1 MSKNC
6 LFQRQNAIYWNTK
19 LTTHPGQQEKPTKTN
34 ILIYIVE
41 KETKKKYSFLMN
53 AIRFYRIMVKYF
65 TNKNNSMD
73 SAYHAKKE
81 KISVYHK
88 TIVNT
93 KLITKLFK

>member
-1 MSKNC
+1 
-6 LFQRQNAIYWNTK
+6 
-19 LTTHPGQQEKPTKTN
+19 
-34 ILIYIVE
+34 
-41 KETKKKYSFLMN
+41 MN
-53 AIRFYRIMVKYF
+53 PIRFYRIMVKYF

-73 SAYHAKKE
+73 SAYHVKKE